1 MLKVFANTIENM
13 LSVFTFSKNLRRLL
27 LHHPP
32 PPSGYASKETT
43 RKTACSASGVAYF
56 ICSFVFQGV
65 LSWSSSLMMATSL
78 LHRGL
83 NYFFFCVCLSSLR
96 GM

>member
-27 LHHPP
+27 LHPP
-32 PPSGYASKETT
+32 APSGYASKETT

-83 NYFFFCVCLSSLR
+83 NYFFFFFVCLSSLR